1 MKLILAI
8 VNDDDAAKVMNE
20 LSGKDYRVT
29 RMCST
34 GGFLRSG
41 NTTLLVGIDE
51 EYVEDVLSIIEKN
64 SKSRKNMISTSMLGA
79 RGSSVESMSYPIEV
93 TVGGATVFVVDVE
106 QFIKY

>member
-8 VNDDDAAKVMNE
+8 VNDDDASNVMDE
-20 LSGKDYRVT
+20 LNANDYRVT

-34 GGFLRSG
+34 GGFLRAG
-41 NTTLLVGIDE
+41 NTTLLVGVE
-51 EYVEDVLSIIEKN
+51 EKHVPAVLSIIEARSRSTTKN
-64 SKSRKNMISTSMLGA
+64 ISSNQVAG
-79 RGSSVESMSYPIEV
+79 MSYPIEV

>member
-8 VNDDDAAKVMNE
+8 VNDDDASNVMDE
-20 LSGKDYRVT
+20 LNANDYRVT

-34 GGFLRSG
+34 GGFLRAG
-41 NTTLLVGIDE
+41 NTTLLVGVEE
-51 EYVEDVLSIIEKN
+51 EYVPAVLSIIEARSRSTTKN
-64 SKSRKNMISTSMLGA
+64 ISSNQVAG
-79 RGSSVESMSYPIEV
+79 MSYPIEV

>member
-8 VNDDDAAKVMNE
+8 VNDDDASNVMDE
-20 LSGKDYRVT
+20 LNANDYRVT

-34 GGFLRSG
+34 GGFLRAG
-41 NTTLLVGIDE
+41 NTTLLVGVE
-51 EYVEDVLSIIEKN
+51 EEHVQAVLSVIEAR
-64 SKSRKNMISTSMLGA
+64 SRSTTKSIS
-79 RGSSVESMSYPIEV
+79 SSQVAGMSYPIEV

>member
-8 VNDDDAAKVMNE
+8 VNDDDASNVMDE
-20 LSGKDYRVT
+20 LNANDYRVT

-34 GGFLRSG
+34 GGFLRAG
-41 NTTLLVGIDE
+41 NTTLLVGVE
-51 EYVEDVLSIIEKN
+51 EEHVSAVLSIIEARSRSTTKN
-64 SKSRKNMISTSMLGA
+64 ISSNQVAG
-79 RGSSVESMSYPIEV
+79 MSYPIEV

>member
-8 VNDDDAAKVMNE
+8 VNDDDASNVMDE
-20 LSGKDYRVT
+20 LNANDYRVT

-34 GGFLRSG
+34 GGFLRAG
-41 NTTLLVGIDE
+41 NTTLFVGVE
-51 EYVEDVLSIIEKN
+51 EEHVPAVLSIIEAR
-64 SKSRKNMISTSMLGA
+64 SRSTTKSISSNQVAG
-79 RGSSVESMSYPIEV
+79 MSYPIEV